1 MRIKLSQVIAG
12 GEYIRKKCRKEFINW
27 IEAYK
32 QLDIDKRIKKMQES
46 IEESKSNPDFVIEMN
61 HQITLLFELKNVLKQ
76 EDIEV
81 AFENFFKTHPMCMPS
96 RSTIFR
102 KQE

>member
-12 GEYIRKKCRKEFINW
+12 GEYIRKKCRKEFINV

-32 QLDIDKRIKKMQES
+32 QLDIDKRIKKMQKS
-46 IEESKSNPDFVIEMN
+46 IEESKSNPDFVREMK
-61 HQITLLFELKNVLKQ
+61 HQITWMLELKEVLKQ
-76 EDIEV
+76 EDLEV
-81 AFENFFKTHPMCMPS
+81 AFENFFKTHPTCMPS
-96 RSTIFR
+96 RSTIFS